1 MIVSGIDDAGRG
13 PVIGPL
19 VIAGISINEYDLPK
33 LTDLGVKDSK
43 LLSSHKRETLASQIK
58 ELASNWYFIALSPN
72 EIDKVVESKRKLHK
86 LNRLE
91 AHTMAKVIAFLKP
104 DIVYVDASDILPK
117 RFGDHIAEKLSFK
130 IKIISEHKA
139 DQKYPIVSAASILA
153 KVERDKEISQLQEV
167 HGTIG
172 CGYPHD
178 PNTIKYLEKC
188 ITEFGFYPD
197 FVRKSWKTSKR
208 IKSKLGTLGNQQKIL

>member
-1 MIVSGIDDAGRG
+1 MIISGVDDAGRG

-19 VIAGISINEYDLPK
+19 VIAGISISDSDLPK
-33 LTDLGVKDSK
+33 LIDLGVKDSK
-43 LLSSHKRETLASQIK
+43 LLSSNRREILASKVK
-58 ELASNWYFIALSPN
+58 ELVSNWYFIALSPF
-72 EIDKVVESKRKLHK
+72 EIDKVVESKRRLHK

-91 AHTMAKVIAFLKP
+91 AHTMAKVITFLKP
-104 DIVYVDASDILPK
+104 DIVYVDASDILEK
-117 RFGDHIAEKLSFK
+117 RFGYHIKEKLSFK

-153 KVERDKEISQLQEV
+153 KVERDKEISQLQKI
-167 HGTIG
+167 HGEIG

-178 PNTIKYLEKC
+178 PNTIKYLENC
-188 ITEFGFYPD
+188 IKKFGFYPD

-208 IKSKLGTLGNQQKIL
+208 IKNRLEKAGNQQKLL